1 MNELAGQSLGGYQ
14 LEREI
19 GRGSMGVVYRGKQ
32 IALGRQVA
40 VKVLA
45 QTLARDSSYVAR
57 FIREAE
63 IIAGLNHP
71 NIVHIYDAGQ
81 QNKLLYFVMEY
92 VQGPTLASLLHTDRV
107 IPQHLAAEYTAQI
120 ADALD
125 AAYKERHVIHRD
137 IKPENLMLDRW
148 GKVKVMDF
156 GLARALGH
164 QPITVAKTLVG
175 STYYA
180 SPEQVWGYVLDN
192 RSDIYALGVVLYE
205 MVSGHRP
212 FSGRSMPEL
221 TQAIVA
227 GTLQPPSTHNPGLAP
242 ELERIILTA
251 LSRDRDRRYEDAG
264 VMAQMLRALHL
275 MPALANATVLP
286 LKQLAAH
293 PARKVLQPPKRPQT
307 QLPRYLEAQS
317 PAAHAAGTHAAL
329 RETGGL
335 SQMLLITGATG
346 YIGQHLVARLVS
358 QGERPRCLVRDLKR
372 AAHVLSADKVEL
384 VQGDT
389 TQSTTLGA
397 AMQGVDTVVHA
408 AFITADH
415 KQSAGNSYAKTN
427 IQGTSHL
434 INAAKTAGVKRIIE
448 VSGLGTKPDKPGT
461 YMQGRYLAEQMLMDS
476 GLDWTIIRPSV
487 LFGKDAPFIKGLADL
502 VRTSPVVPLIGGGRT
517 LFQPIYVEDVV
528 TVICKV
534 LVDQEHTKNK
544 IYTIGGP
551 TYYSFSE
558 VFDILLQAMHTS
570 RPKVYAPTSLVGVG
584 AAVMEAILPRPP
596 LTKAAMALFSFDN
609 VTDLDSVERHFGF
622 APRSFSQY
630 MQESLEI

>member
-14 LEREI
+14 LEQEI

-45 QTLARDSSYVAR
+45 QTLARDVSYVAR

-92 VQGPTLASLLHTDRV
+92 VQGPTLASLLHRDRV
-107 IPQHLAAEYTAQI
+107 IAQHLAAEYAAQI

-125 AAYKERHVIHRD
+125 VAYKERHVIHRD

-148 GKVKVMDF
+148 GKIKVMDF

-175 STYYA
+175 SIYYA

-205 MVSGHRP
+205 MVTGYRP

-221 TQAIVA
+221 TQAIVG
-227 GTLQPPSTHNPGLAP
+227 GTLQPPSTHNPELLP

-251 LSRDRDRRYEDAG
+251 LARDRDQRYEDAG
-264 VMAQMLRALHL
+264 TMAQLLRAL

-286 LKQLAAH
+286 LKQFTY
-293 PARKVLQPPKRPQT
+293 PTRKMLQPPKRPQV

-317 PAAHAAGTHAAL
+317 PEEQAVDTHAAL
-329 RETGGL
+329 KQTGGI
-335 SQMLLITGATG
+335 SHMILITGATG

-358 QGERPRCLVRDLKR
+358 QGERPRCLVRDMKR
-372 AAHVLSADKVEL
+372 ATHVLGTNKVEL

-389 TQSTTLGA
+389 TQSATLEA
-397 AMQGVDTVVHA
+397 AVQGVDTVVHA

-415 KQSAGNSYAKTN
+415 KQSAGNFYAKTN
-427 IQGTSHL
+427 VQGTSHL
-434 INAAKTAGVKRIIE
+434 IKAAKTAGVKRIIE
-448 VSGLGTKPDKPGT
+448 ISGLGTKPDKPGT

-502 VRTSPVVPLIGGGRT
+502 VRTAPVVPLIGGGKT
-517 LFQPIYVEDVV
+517 MFQPIYVEDVV

-534 LVDQEHTKNK
+534 LADQEHTKNK

-551 TYYSFSE
+551 AYYSFSE
-558 VFDILLQAMHTS
+558 VFDILLQAMHIS
-570 RPKVYAPTSLVGVG
+570 RPKVYAPTPLVSVG
-584 AAVMEAILPRPP
+584 AAVMEAVLPRPP
-596 LTKAAMALFSFDN
+596 LTKAAMTLFSFDN

-622 APRSFSQY
+622 VPMSFTQY
-630 MQESLEI
+630 MQERNI

>member
-1 MNELAGQSLGGYQ
+1 
-14 LEREI
+14 LEQEI

-45 QTLARDSSYVAR
+45 QTLARDASYVAR

-107 IPQHLAAEYTAQI
+107 IPQYLAAGYAAQI

-125 AAYKERHVIHRD
+125 VAYKEQHVIHRD

-148 GKVKVMDF
+148 GKIKVMDF

-175 STYYA
+175 SIYYA

-205 MVSGHRP
+205 MVSGCRP
-212 FSGRSMPEL
+212 FGGRSMPEL
-221 TQAIVA
+221 TQAIV
-227 GTLQPPSTHNPGLAP
+227 GGNLQPPSTHNPELLP
-242 ELERIILTA
+242 ELECIILTA
-251 LSRDRDRRYEDAG
+251 LARDRDQRYEDAG
-264 VMAQMLRALHL
+264 IMAQLLRSLHL
-275 MPALANATVLP
+275 TPALANATAVP
-286 LKQLAAH
+286 LEQLT
-293 PARKVLQPPKRPQT
+293 PLGRRVLQPPKRPQV

-317 PAAHAAGTHAAL
+317 PQEDAAAAHAAL
-329 RETGGL
+329 KETGGP
-335 SQMLLITGATG
+335 SQMIFVTGATG

-358 QGERPRCLVRDLKR
+358 QGERPRCLVRDMKR
-372 AAHVLSADKVEL
+372 ATRILPTDKVEL

-389 TQSTTLGA
+389 TQFVTLENA
-397 AMQGVDTVVHA
+397 VQGVDTIVHA
-408 AFITADH
+408 AFVTADH
-415 KQSAGNSYAKTN
+415 KQSAGNSYAQTN
-427 IQGTSHL
+427 VQGTAHL
-434 INAAKTAGVKRIIE
+434 IKAAKAAGVKRIIE
-448 VSGLGTKPDKPGT
+448 ISGLGTKPDKPGT
-461 YMQGRYLAEQMLMDS
+461 YMQGRYLAEQMLIDS

-502 VRTSPVVPLIGGGRT
+502 VRTAPVVPLIGGGKTR
-517 LFQPIYVEDVV
+517 FQPIYVEDVV

-534 LVDQEHTKNK
+534 LADREHTNNK

-551 TYYSFSE
+551 AYYSFSE
-558 VFDILLQAMHTS
+558 VFDVLLQAMHIS
-570 RPKVYAPTSLVGVG
+570 RAKVYAPTPLVGVG
-584 AAVMEAILPRPP
+584 AAVMEAVLPRPP
-596 LTKAAMALFSFDN
+596 LTKAAMTLFSFDN
-609 VTDLDSVERHFGF
+609 VTDLDSVERQFGF
-622 APRSFSQY
+622 VPMSFSQY
-630 MQESLEI
+630 MQERNI